1 MHKDK
6 PPGLFD
12 FAERSIRY
20 LVGFW
25 VTAGLIL
32 SILVHT
38 TMLVWQADARGPS
51 KPNPEALEAATKA
64 RRDAASKTAPP
75 EPPAAVR
82 Y

>member
-1 MHKDK
+1 MHKDR

-12 FAERSIRY
+12 FADRSIRY

-25 VTAGLIL
+25 FTSGLIL

-38 TMLVWQADARGPS
+38 SLLVWRADAKGSGLRQDS
-51 KPNPEALEAATKA
+51 EALEVK
-64 RRDAASKTAPP
+64 AASHKPPSATAPAP
-75 EPPAAVR
+75 VPAVR